1 MTSRRH
7 RTDVLVVGAGPV
19 GLTMAAEL
27 ARYGVEST
35 VAGSGGRWHDL
46 PCRVAAVRPYDDRV
60 EARLVDLRDGAV
72 TVVTADWLVACD
84 GAAAPLRPGA
94 ATRPADGGHPAPDGG
109 RPDRVFRCGGDRPG
123 ADGHGSGGNDG
134 GGHGG
139 VGDAVNLG
147 WKLAATLRGWAG
159 AVLLDSYHEERR
171 PADPGRPV
179 GHHYRSSIVADD
191 ETDSPAPFDEALPG
205 MPAPPVP
212 LAARITVHDLV
223 RHGFALLRLTD
234 PWSPRADVPHP
245 PGVPALRAAF
255 AAAGVPFTVHDCR
268 DTVVAHRYRRPFVLL
283 RPDGYVAWRGWCPP
297 ADPVALVDLVRG
309 ATPRPAPVPATV

>member
-7 RTDVLVVGAGPV
+7 RTDVLVVGTGPV

-27 ARYGVEST
+27 ARYGVAST
-35 VAGSGGRWHDL
+35 VCGSGGRWHDL
-46 PCRVAAVRPYDDRV
+46 PCRVDTVRPYDDRV

-72 TVVTADWLVACD
+72 TVVTADRLVACD
-84 GAAAPLRPGA
+84 AAAAPLRPGA
-94 ATRPADGGHPAPDGG
+94 LRPTDGGPPAPGG
-109 RPDRVFRCGGDRPG
+109 HGRVFRCGGDRPRAGGPGTGGSDG
-123 ADGHGSGGNDG
+123 A
-134 GGHGG
+134 GHGG

-147 WKLAATLRGWAG
+147 WKLAATLQGWAG

-171 PADPGRPV
+171 PADPDEPV

-191 ETDSPAPFDEALPG
+191 ETDIPPDPFDEALPG

-212 LAARITVHDLV
+212 LGARITVHDLV
-223 RHGFALLRLTD
+223 RHGFALLRLAD

-268 DTVVAHRYRRPFVLL
+268 DTAVAHRYRRPFVLL
-283 RPDGYVAWRGWCPP
+283 RPDGYVAWRGWRPP

-309 ATPRPAPVPATV
+309 ATRRPVPVPAIV